1 MKRHPASDRLD
12 LPDNDDLLARLSTD
26 LKLAFEFRRRIL
38 VANPGIA
45 VNCYLYINRD
55 PVKTL
60 A

>member
-26 LKLAFEFRRRIL
+26 LKLAFEFRQRIR

-45 VNCYLYINRD
+45 MNCYLYINRD